1 MIKSSNIKNKMSI
14 FANIPKRSFMVLR
27 GAKMIILP
35 VTSLAIERFPDFF
48 G

>member
-14 FANIPKRSFMVLR
+14 FANLPMRSFMVLR

-35 VTSLAIERFPDFF
+35 VTSLAIEVPKFF
-48 G
+48 FA